1 MTATSAGDIDA
12 LAKEISEIAQTH
24 DLTRRVT
31 ITGSRSEVRLAV
43 AMNQLLDGLGARE
56 KHLRTMMDSMKDA
69 TDDAQ
74 TANKLLK
81 RVKDELKSRKVQL
94 ADAVAKASAANT
106 AKSQFLA
113 NMSHE
118 IRTPMNGILGTA
130 ELLARTPLE
139 GKQERYV
146 GTILR
151 SGRAL
156 LTIINDIL
164 DFSKVESGKIELSD
178 APFDL
183 VVCIGDVIA
192 LLTPTCTAK
201 NIELHLIV
209 EPDLPHFY
217 LGDVGRIRQI
227 LTNIIGNSVKFTDEG
242 CVTVTLSGHTID
254 GKVGLRFE
262 VRDTGI
268 GIPANKVNDVFEKFS
283 QVDNTSARRHEGT
296 GLGLA
301 ICKSLIERMG
311 GGIGV
316 ESTVGLGSMFWFTL
330 PLHVYEQPVTLDD
343 VTQSFSLEGRRVLMV
358 AKNDAQA
365 TPVRGVLQGFG
376 CDVRTVVG
384 PIDKSAVDGFSEANG
399 VLLVVMESVET
410 SEAFLRE
417 IANLRSVAPPARLS
431 IIAVA
436 ADGANEDAA
445 KYVDAG
451 AQAYLNGEI
460 GDDELRDAVETVL
473 RHAADRTSQL
483 VTRYSL
489 DEDRRARET
498 PPDMG
503 VMIDPIAAGRNKVL
517 LVEDSLV
524 NQEVARDFLESMGC
538 VVECVRNGREAVD
551 AVARQAFDVVLMDCQ
566 MPVMDGFQATR
577 AIRESEMSAQTPR
590 IPIIAL
596 TANAFESD
604 QKKCMAAGMSDFLSK
619 PFDPE
624 QFESTVRKWLSRPD
638 NITHGEVLP
647 HVLVEIEQ
655 GEPADVDPAFH
666 DLDEIRLSFEA
677 WSSATNDA
685 ARSLLL
691 SGPVLT
697 MAEHY
702 LRTRPHD
709 IPEEQENYILR
720 SLAAQTRRGVTA
732 RTVREAEKP
741 QRDGRAH
748 WMVLAVAVVG
758 IAGLSAMF
766 GTRAL
771 DWAFDIA
778 STPHVAALPTPTPS
792 PEAETIEV
800 AAVQPAPPAP
810 MSPLPSEAPSA
821 APEQPRGVEDQTRVV
836 LVIPPAP
843 EAVKPAKRDATADDI
858 RTLATVS
865 KTAATNGN
873 RRVALLLA
881 VEAVRETNVNPALLA
896 DAHLARQMRSSLF
909 GALATQT
916 HVSSGG
922 EVAARG
928 MPPLC
933 HDGARSQGLD
943 WSALSSRTSA
953 VDPSCGRRLVLAPD
967 YAVQVVEIDGGRVL
981 ANLVGHQSE
990 IVSSAFDPTGRVVVT
1005 ASRDAT
1011 ARLWDGRT
1019 GRTLAQLTGHD
1030 YALLGAGFNSDGH
1043 QVVTWS
1049 EDKTARVWDVRSG
1062 RQIARLAGHQGT
1074 VTKAVFSADDQ
1085 LLLTTSNDGSAR
1097 VWATGT
1103 GALLAT
1109 LLPDR
1114 ANIVTANFSR
1124 DGRRVVTQQ
1133 HNGGLIVWDVAT
1145 RTAMS
1150 TLIDPT
1156 GATTEHG
1163 LSTDGR
1169 WLVTATAA
1177 GAITL
1182 WNAETGSAF
1191 ADLHRAGQR
1200 TSAMGFS
1207 ADGTHLI
1214 ALSQDGG
1221 STRWPTVDALESAV
1235 ETALGSA
1242 GTCLSTSER
1251 AALALDPAMPE
1262 WCGAHASPLTR

>member
-43 AMNQLLDGLGARE
+43 AMNQLLDGLGARD
-56 KHLRTMMDSMKDA
+56 KHLRAMMDSMKDA

-74 TANKLLK
+74 TANKLLR
-81 RVKDELKSRKVQL
+81 RVKEELKSRKVQL

-192 LLTPTCTAK
+192 LLTPTCMAK
-201 NIELHLIV
+201 NIELHLV
-209 EPDLPHFY
+209 LEPDLPHSY

-242 CVTVTLSGHTID
+242 AVTVTLTGQNID

-311 GGIGV
+311 GAIGV
-316 ESTVGLGSMFWFTL
+316 ESTVGVGSMFWFTL
-330 PLHVYEQPVTLDD
+330 PLNVYEKPAVVDD
-343 VTQSFSLEGRRVLMV
+343 ATHSIGLEGRRVLMV
-358 AKNDAQA
+358 VKNDAHA
-365 TPVRGVLQGFG
+365 TPVRGVLQAFG
-376 CDVRTVVG
+376 CDVRTVLG
-384 PIDKSAVDGFSEANG
+384 PIDKTAVDEFSEATG
-399 VLLVVMESVET
+399 ALLVVLESLET
-410 SEAFLRE
+410 TQSFLRE
-417 IANLRSVAPPARLS
+417 IAEVRSLAPPARLS
-431 IIAVA
+431 IIAVTA
-436 ADGANEDAA
+436 AGANEDAA

-451 AQAYLNGEI
+451 AQAYLNGDI
-460 GDDELRDAVETVL
+460 GDDELRDAAETVL
-473 RHAADRTSQL
+473 RHAAGGTSQL

-498 PPDMG
+498 PPDTGM
-503 VMIDPIAAGRNKVL
+503 MIDPIAAGRNKVL

-647 HVLVEIEQ
+647 QVLAELEQ
-655 GEPADVDPAFH
+655 GEPAEIDPALH

-732 RTVREAEKP
+732 RTVRDVEKP
-741 QRDGRAH
+741 QREGRAQ
-748 WMVLAVAVVG
+748 WMVLAIAVVG
-758 IAGLSAMF
+758 VAGLSAAF
-766 GTRAL
+766 GTHAL
-771 DWAFDIA
+771 DWAFDRA
-778 STPHVAALPTPTPS
+778 SAPQVAALPTPTPS
-792 PEAETIEV
+792 PESETIDV

-810 MSPLPSEAPSA
+810 VVSPPSAGPSA
-821 APEQPRGVEDQTRVV
+821 APEQPRGVEDQPKVV
-836 LVIPPAP
+836 LSIPPVP
-843 EAVKPAKRDATADDI
+843 EVVKPAKRDMTVDDI
-858 RTLATVS
+858 RSLSASS

-873 RRVALLLA
+873 GRVALLLA
-881 VEAVRETNVNPALLA
+881 VEALNETSANPALLA
-896 DAHLARQMRSSLF
+896 DANLARQMRSSLF
-909 GALATQT
+909 GALAQ
-916 HVSSGG
+916 HAPASRAAEAV
-922 EVAARG
+922 ARG
-928 MPPLC
+928 LPAFC
-933 HDGARSQGLD
+933 NDGVRSQGLD
-943 WSALSSRTSA
+943 LSALSSRPSA
-953 VDPSCGRRLVLAPD
+953 VDPSCGRRLVMAPD
-967 YAVQVVEIDGGRVL
+967 YAVQIVEIDGGRVL

-1019 GRTLAQLTGHD
+1019 GRALAQLTGHD
-1030 YALLGAGFNSDGH
+1030 YALLGAAFNSDGR
-1043 QVVTWS
+1043 QVATWS
-1049 EDKTARVWDVRSG
+1049 DDKTARVWDVRSG
-1062 RQIARLAGHQGT
+1062 RQIARLAGHQGS

-1097 VWATGT
+1097 VWATAT

-1114 ANIVTANFSR
+1114 ANIVTARFSR

-1145 RTAMS
+1145 RTATS
-1150 TLIDPT
+1150 TIVDPT
-1156 GATTEHG
+1156 GAAIEHD
-1163 LSTDGR
+1163 LSPDGQ
-1169 WLVTATAA
+1169 WLVTTTAT
-1177 GAITL
+1177 GTITV
-1182 WNAETGSAF
+1182 WNAETGGAI
-1191 ADLHRAGQR
+1191 ADLQRANQR
-1200 TSAMGFS
+1200 SSAVGFS
-1207 ADGTHLI
+1207 ADELQLI

-1221 STRWPTVDALESAV
+1221 STRWPTIAALESAV
-1235 ETALGSA
+1235 EAALGSI
-1242 GTCLSTSER
+1242 GSCLSTSER
-1251 AALALDPAMPE
+1251 TTLALDPAVPE
-1262 WCGAHASPLTR
+1262 WCGARAAPLTR